1 MSLSFP
7 NSSSYNPYR
16 SIGPHRS
23 IRPRRSNRP
32 AKRIS
37 LWFPDLYLNLHLR
50 LIICLATL
58 AGFMFGDL
66 HRPLHAQPAL
76 ESTENSFP
84 DTAPLSDLLQGNAS
98 FRMVLGR
105 AILDSKRY
113 RVGQFRFK
121 KTADSN
127 DELPAD
133 TLRTLTIS
141 LEQGLPNLVLYRST
155 DKERWMIEARGNGRC
170 EIHYTNA
177 AEKYTLTWDQ
187 PASGMIRVDLD
198 NQGVK
203 KTVTALSIW
212 HFRFE
217 EPELCTQHLF
227 PMLSKLEPNW
237 NLELIATETEKRIE
251 EVLRIEPQVNER
263 RIHELMQEFS
273 SNNASTRDKAH
284 RELRAM
290 GLAILTPLLMVDTE
304 RLDLEQRLRIERL
317 IQNMKPNTDDT
328 PNRLAAWL
336 AGDYAVCQRVASRLE
351 GEAKQ
356 QSIAYLQGL
365 SGIEATNIIR

>member
-1 MSLSFP
+1 MSL
-7 NSSSYNPYR
+7 PYPLPSPPKFLR
-16 SIGPHRS
+16 QFKVWGNH
-23 IRPRRSNRP
+23 SN
-32 AKRIS
+32 
-37 LWFPDLYLNLHLR
+37 LR
-50 LIICLATL
+50 LIGVVATL
-58 AGFMFGDL
+58 TCLITLANSL
-66 HRPLHAQPAL
+66 NPLQAQTAAEPTIHQHTFPNT
-76 ESTENSFP
+76 ST
-84 DTAPLSDLLQGNAS
+84 LSDLLQGNAS

-121 KTADSN
+121 KSADST

-155 DKERWMIEARGNGRC
+155 ETERWMIEARGNGRC
-170 EIHYTNA
+170 KIHYTNS
-177 AEKYTLTWDQ
+177 AETYALTWDQ
-187 PASGMIRVDLD
+187 PARGMIQVNLACK
-198 NQGVK
+198 GVEK
-203 KTVTALSIW
+203 AYSGLSIW
-212 HFRFE
+212 HLRFE
-217 EPELCTQHLF
+217 EPELCAQHLF

-251 EVLRIEPQVNER
+251 EVLQIEPQVNER
-263 RIHELMQEFS
+263 EIHELMQEFS

-284 RELRAM
+284 RELRAK

-351 GEAKQ
+351 GEAKK

-365 SGIEATNIIR
+365 SGIEATNVIR